1 MKKIIAFAIIAVVFS
16 GCSVRM
22 LTFGSEASKVDR
34 TYTLGVSTKEGVKNV
49 QE

>member
-1 MKKIIAFAIIAVVFS
+1 MKYILLAMVLFLM
-16 GCSVRM
+16 GCSVRV
-22 LTFGSEASKVDR
+22 LTFGSEASKIDR